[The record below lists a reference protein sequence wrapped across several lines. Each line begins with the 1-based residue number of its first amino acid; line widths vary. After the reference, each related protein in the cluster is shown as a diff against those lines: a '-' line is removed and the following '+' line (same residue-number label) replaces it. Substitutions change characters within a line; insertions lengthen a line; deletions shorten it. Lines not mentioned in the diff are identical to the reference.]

1 MQNTPPV
8 APPSLRL
15 ALLGALLLGAAP
27 LRSQT
32 AVPVS
37 VQGASFQ
44 GTSFQGTSS
53 DAPEPAFTVVR
64 LDAVVVSSL
73 DGKPVAR
80 VLVTSPDRSMAAIT
94 DSQGRFSFDLRRP
107 VPSQDRT
114 QVFSSFPPAPV
125 SNQAASAMSLVFSL
139 RKPGYIGG
147 NVTLRVPAAQTASQ
161 PGAPGPPLQLKI
173 VPAAALTGHLDPE
186 SGDLPEP
193 FSVQLRRKQIQDG
206 LAVWTLMAG
215 APVNRRGEFRFA
227 NLQPGDYKLQAPAY
241 DPQFPF
247 GGSANS
253 SSRAPDSTSGFLPT
267 FYSNADTVA
276 AAATIRLG
284 AGESA
289 TANLTFRPA
298 TFYRVAIPVAGMPE
312 SAVLQVHLLF
322 DTPGLYISRNQNT
335 SMATGYLPN
344 GDYDLMLVADVPV
357 SAPSANPVPIQ
368 LSAAVHL
375 HVSGRA
381 VQMDPVALHPGLE
394 LPIVVRRE
402 LTNPPPEVDKQ
413 YPFSLWV
420 NLQSLDPNMDSPQMA
435 PMRPGLDDSG
445 LKIENLHA
453 GLFHVSVQ
461 PRLGYAASV
470 TSGTTDLLREPLR
483 VPAGSVP
490 PPIEITLRDDFA
502 TLTIHLPPGD
512 PAPSPTA
519 GLDQVFLLV
528 IPLDRPETQSFT
540 VSWPST
546 AQNQY
551 TLPQLPP
558 GRYLALAAHRQL
570 AQDFEFRSQDV
581 LRDLLNQGAVV
592 TLSPGQKAD
601 VQVPFLPEDTN

>member
-1 MQNTPPV
+1 
-8 APPSLRL
+8 
-15 ALLGALLLGAAP
+15 
-27 LRSQT
+27 
-32 AVPVS
+32 
-37 VQGASFQ
+37 
-44 GTSFQGTSS
+44 
-53 DAPEPAFTVVR
+53 
-64 LDAVVVSSL
+64 
-73 DGKPVAR
+73 
-80 VLVTSPDRSMAAIT
+80 
-94 DSQGRFSFDLRRP
+94 
-107 VPSQDRT
+107 
-114 QVFSSFPPAPV
+114 
-125 SNQAASAMSLVFSL
+125 
-139 RKPGYIGG
+139 
-147 NVTLRVPAAQTASQ
+147 
-161 PGAPGPPLQLKI
+161 
-173 VPAAALTGHLDPE
+173 
-186 SGDLPEP
+186 
-193 FSVQLRRKQIQDG
+193 
-206 LAVWTLMAG
+206 
-215 APVNRRGEFRFA
+215 
-227 NLQPGDYKLQAPAY
+227 
-241 DPQFPF
+241 
-247 GGSANS
+247 
-253 SSRAPDSTSGFLPT
+253 
-267 FYSNADTVA
+267 
-276 AAATIRLG
+276 
-284 AGESA
+284 
-289 TANLTFRPA
+289 
-298 TFYRVAIPVAGMPE
+298 
-312 SAVLQVHLLF
+312 
-322 DTPGLYISRNQNT
+322 
-335 SMATGYLPN
+335 
-344 GDYDLMLVADVPV
+344 
-357 SAPSANPVPIQ
+357 
-368 LSAAVHL
+368 
-375 HVSGRA
+375 
-381 VQMDPVALHPGLE
+381 MDPVALHPGLE

-601 VQVPFLPEDTN
+601 VQVQFLPEDTN